1 MLSTTCRMGSVAGMR
16 EKHRVRCVA
25 AALWDARG
33 TRLQS
38 LSEVFESGIGQ
49 RILEVPAVAK
59 TLGLL
64 GHCESRFGYRSIH
77 SDSSVMVVA
86 HRRPSAD
93 FYPSQ
98 GRCI

>member
-16 EKHRVRCVA
+16 AKHGIRCLA
-25 AALWDARG
+25 AALWDVRE

-38 LSEVFESGIGQ
+38 LWDECEQGSGQ
-49 RILEVPAVAK
+49 KILEAPALAK

-64 GHCESRFGYRSIH
+64 GHCESRFGYCSIH

-86 HRRPSAD
+86 HRRPAAD